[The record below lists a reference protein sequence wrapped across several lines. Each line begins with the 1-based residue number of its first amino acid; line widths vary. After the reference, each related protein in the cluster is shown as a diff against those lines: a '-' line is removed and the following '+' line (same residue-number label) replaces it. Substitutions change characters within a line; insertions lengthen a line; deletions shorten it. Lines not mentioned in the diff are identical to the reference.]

1 MSAPQSASG
10 PLLALRRITT
20 TITIDDL
27 RSATAAK
34 PYAAGVLP
42 LDPAADLRID
52 GAAVADLTAAD
63 RQTLHDLGYQ
73 SEPVARDGGI
83 DVAAATDAPTSLAA
97 LRQIYARLR
106 RPDGCPWDR
115 EQTPESML
123 APILSE
129 VQELDEAVRAADW
142 PHVAEELGDA
152 LGNLLMLAQIAEEA
166 GLLSWPD
173 VVAGISTKLV
183 RRHPHVFAGEQAQSV
198 DDIVAIWQRV
208 KQEERAG
215 AENTGASTSR
225 EDQE

>member
-1 MSAPQSASG
+1 MSVPPPPSG

-20 TITIDDL
+20 TITLDDL
-27 RSATAAK
+27 RAATAAQ

-42 LDPAADLRID
+42 LDPAADLHIA
-52 GAAVADLTAAD
+52 GATLADLTDTD
-63 RQTLHDLGYQ
+63 RQTLRDLGYQ
-73 SEPVARDGGI
+73 SEPSASDSGI
-83 DVAAATDAPTSLAA
+83 NVPALVDAPTSLAA

-115 EQTPESML
+115 EQTPDSML
-123 APILSE
+123 APIFGEL
-129 VQELDEAVRAADW
+129 QELDEAVRAADW
-142 PHVAEELGDA
+142 PHATEELGDV

-166 GLLSWPD
+166 GRLAWPD

-183 RRHPHVFAGEQAQSV
+183 RRHPHVFAGEEAQSV

-215 AENTGASTSR
+215 NGSASIQG